1 MVALL
6 DRGQTGDFEKCCHA
20 GGALLLFALG
30 WLRRRKPPSAPGS
43 FTAHPV
49 PLSGS
54 TSPNSRPMPPRHGR
68 GATEPPRPKSKL
80 PSAASGTGRPAPRGP
95 DSGRCSNAPHLSSSK
110 MRNACPGCCAAP
122 SARLRASST
131 RYGGALLIRGPLCTR
146 IALGP
151 GSAVHRTGRCF
162 ASPGGR
168 CFASPGGRCFASPG
182 GRCFTSPGERC
193 TASGTR
199 DALLHAAAP
208 HRSSSGC
215 THRYGVISRVSV
227 SLIMCT
233 GGA

>member
-146 IALGP
+146 IAGRTMLRIAGRTMLHIAGRTLHRVRDTRRIASRRCPSPLLVRMHPQIRRDLARLGQLDH
-151 GSAVHRTGRCF
+151 VHRRRI
-162 ASPGGR
+162 A
-168 CFASPGGRCFASPG
+168 
-182 GRCFTSPGERC
+182 
-193 TASGTR
+193 
-199 DALLHAAAP
+199 ALAA
-208 HRSSSGC
+208 
-215 THRYGVISRVSV
+215 
-227 SLIMCT
+227 
-233 GGA
+233 